1 ETKSIIKASDNK
13 SDSTTVTNKTGA
25 FSLNA
30 NGDYLVFQNDDVRI
44 NTTAGYNFASVT
56 IPNVPDV
63 TLQTISL
70 GSRINF
76 FEKNNVTLSYS
87 ITSGLKIPT
96 ASGGSKSVTNSLFL
110 ARYEYIF

>member
-1 ETKSIIKASDNK
+1 
-13 SDSTTVTNKTGA
+13 
-25 FSLNA
+25 
-30 NGDYLVFQNDDVRI
+30 
-44 NTTAGYNFASVT
+44 
-56 IPNVPDV
+56 NVPDV